1 MVKFVYNTN
10 WSGLPWTA
18 WAAGWLAC
26 WMSCRK
32 PSGIKNTSCSLECHS
47 WDGHPDQ
54 IENWKLKPWNRRLYK
69 SRVKFKKNTTKECPS
84 LQKFCGD
91 HMILAFVREMV
102 SLILLPYFYPI
113 LSHYDTSIIHCFSY
127 HQPLPLENWAAQ
139 PASEESWCAYWWW
152 PSCRWSHRFGGKI
165 VTFDPRRALV
175 FLYMFVSFNESIETL
190 YKFAALESPEY
201 DNVSKIDSYWDSNAT
216 HAKLMGTWFNCTTK
230 VGWNESLPD
239 VSSIV
244 CHFRI
249 PSLKQYTS
257 IDNSPTLKP

>member
-1 MVKFVYNTN
+1 MVIRTRLK
-10 WSGLPWTA
+10 
-18 WAAGWLAC
+18 
-26 WMSCRK
+26 
-32 PSGIKNTSCSLECHS
+32 
-47 WDGHPDQ
+47 
-54 IENWKLKPWNRRLYK
+54 IENWNHEIDVSTKVGSGSKKHYK
-69 SRVKFKKNTTKECPS
+69 RMSQSTKVLWGS
-84 LQKFCGD
+84 HDLGFCKGNGIPD
-91 HMILAFVREMV
+91 
-102 SLILLPYFYPI
+102 LITLFYPI
-113 LSHYDTSIIHCFSY
+113 MIPPSFTASVTINHFPSR
-127 HQPLPLENWAAQ
+127 ENWAAQ

-165 VTFDPRRALV
+165 DTFEPRRALG

-201 DNVSKIDSYWDSNAT
+201 DHVSKIDSYWDYNAT

-249 PSLKQYTS
+249 PSLKQ
-257 IDNSPTLKP
+257 

>member
-1 MVKFVYNTN
+1 MIPPSFTASVTTN
-10 WSGLPWTA
+10 HFPSRTGPPNQHPKSLDAPIDDDL
-18 WAAGWLAC
+18 AAG
-26 WMSCRK
+26 
-32 PSGIKNTSCSLECHS
+32 G
-47 WDGHPDQ
+47 
-54 IENWKLKPWNRRLYK
+54 
-69 SRVKFKKNTTKECPS
+69 
-84 LQKFCGD
+84 
-91 HMILAFVREMV
+91 
-102 SLILLPYFYPI
+102 PI
-113 LSHYDTSIIHCFSY
+113 GL
-127 HQPLPLENWAAQ
+127 
-139 PASEESWCAYWWW
+139 
-152 PSCRWSHRFGGKI
+152 GGKI